1 MNDSNSQQRLREHPV
16 SRFEGEH
23 KQFDL
28 NELTQQL
35 RSESR
40 GVTEGH
46 RQIAFYHYGSVTMVL
61 IDFEAGGVMEE
72 HQALGVVSIHI
83 LDGAISI
90 KTDRDTHELQGG
102 QILVLTP
109 GVRHS
114 VEATQASRML
124 LSVHLHGEKQDNSPH
139 RASERD
145 TTVLTP

>member
-1 MNDSNSQQRLREHPV
+1 MSDNNSQGRLREHPV

-28 NELTQQL
+28 NELSQQL
-35 RSESR
+35 RSEKHEA
-40 GVTEGH
+40 TEGH

-61 IDFEAGGVMEE
+61 FEFEAGGVMEE
-72 HQALGVVSIHI
+72 HQALGVVSIHV
-83 LDGAISI
+83 LEGAISI
-90 KTDRDTHELQGG
+90 KTDRDTHDLQGG

-114 VEATQASRML
+114 VEAKEQSRML
-124 LSVHLHGEKQDNSPH
+124 LSVHLHGEKQDDSPH
-139 RASERD
+139 RDSERD